1 MTVQRRKVTYK
12 LYPTP
17 RQAAVLERL
26 LAAHQQLYNAALEER
41 ISAWRCGR
49 HSISYEDQTK
59 SLTAIRAELP
69 DDWAW
74 MNCSSQQ
81 VTLRRLQKAFAAFFA
96 RCKKGQAPGFPR
108 FKSLARMPGFG
119 YKGHGDGWR
128 FTPGADGRHGT
139 LRLQE
144 VGHIKARGEA
154 RTPLEDSIIK
164 SCELMHD
171 HGAWRLSLTAECTPE
186 REGGPKA
193 GAADWGVSTLLTIVD
208 DAGVREVANPRHS
221 QAGMGRQVELQQRV
235 SRAKRGSKG
244 WKRACKALRSF
255 KRRQASRRLDEQH
268 KLSASIAGTYFTFGM
283 EKLTVKNMTASAAGT
298 VEEPGKNV
306 QQKAGLNREILDTA
320 PVRLM
325 GLISY
330 KEQETGGWFYE
341 APTRQLKPSQR
352 CPACGHVHKKK
363 LSERTHQCAEC
374 GFTEPRDV
382 ASARVVYAWLRSS
395 SRLERRGRN
404 CPAGVLSA
412 PQKPPSKRRRRLV
425 VGSSSASSA
434 RGAAAP
440 R

>member
-59 SLTAIRAELP
+59 SLTAIRTELP

-96 RCKKGQAPGFPR
+96 RCKKGQTPGFPR

-128 FTPGADGRHGT
+128 FSTGAAGRHGT

-144 VGHIKARGEA
+144 AGHIKARGEA
-154 RTPLEDSIIK
+154 RTPLEDSTIK

-171 HGAWRLSLTAECTPE
+171 HGMWRLSLTVECEPE
-186 REGGPKA
+186 RGAGTKA
-193 GAADWGVSTLLTIVD
+193 GAADWGVSTLLTVID
-208 DAGVREVANPRHS
+208 DGGVHEVANPRHS
-221 QAGMGRQVELQQRV
+221 QAGMNRQVQLQQRV
-235 SRAKRGSKG
+235 SRARRGSKG
-244 WKRACKALRSF
+244 WKRACRSLRSF
-255 KRRQASRRLDEQH
+255 KRRQANRRLDVQH
-268 KLSASIAGTYFTFGM
+268 KLSASIAGTYFAFAM

-298 VEEPGKNV
+298 VEEPGNNV

-320 PVRLM
+320 PARLM
-325 GLISY
+325 QLISY
-330 KEQETGGWFYE
+330 KVAETGGWFYE

-374 GFTEPRDV
+374 GFTEPRDA
-382 ASARVVYAWLRSS
+382 ASARIVYAWLREQLTAQDTGQELS
-395 SRLERRGRN
+395 RGR
-404 CPAGVLSA
+404 AQRASETAIQA
-412 PQKPPSKRRRRLV
+412 PQAFGGR
-425 VGSSSASSA
+425 
-434 RGAAAP
+434 
-440 R
+440 